1 MGVDKISAP
10 ERKTDALRERVIKKF
25 IEEKAYSPKDV
36 LELADKFADL
46 AAITAAGEVSLK
58 CKCRTDIDKIAII
71 SIARFLGELLK
82 EETKID
88 VKAEVT
94 AEEVARY
101 AMLDK
106 SVAAARL
113 NDLVKDGLLTRVSRG
128 VFRVKYISRA
138 EKWVDHLHQKYIKKQ
153 EK

>member
-1 MGVDKISAP
+1 M
-10 ERKTDALRERVIKKF
+10 
-25 IEEKAYSPKDV
+25 

-58 CKCRTDIDKIAII
+58 CKCRIDMDKIAII

-94 AEEVARY
+94 AEEVAKY

-106 SVAAARL
+106 PVAAARL

-128 VFRVKYISRA
+128 IFKVKYISRA
-138 EKWVDHLHQKYIKKQ
+138 EKWIDRLHKKYIKKQ